1 MLKRITQVE
10 PWVVQGQMELY
21 RESMAQLARHF
32 ESPLAMERAYE
43 DFLKEFVTHSDRMVL
58 VEEIDGAWVS
68 GLRCVESAPGVWYLE
83 ALETAPQARG
93 QGRAKQLLLHTQQLL
108 TQQGAQELFSLI
120 DPENTASIATHVAC
134 GFAATQREPINGWGE
149 EHPGDILYAWQPEGA
164 KPCT

>member
-1 MLKRITQVE
+1 MLKRITQV
-10 PWVVQGQMELY
+10 QGQTVRDQMELY
-21 RESMAQLARHF
+21 RESMAQLAGRF
-32 ESPLAMERAYE
+32 ESPQAMEQAYGE
-43 DFLKEFVTHSDRMVL
+43 FLKEFVTHSNQMVL
-58 VEEIDGAWVS
+58 VEEVDGVWVS

-93 QGRAKQLLLHTQQLL
+93 KGWAQQLLTHTQQLP
-108 TQQGAQELFSLI
+108 TQQGGRELFSLI
-120 DPENTASIATHVAC
+120 VPENAPSIATHVAC